1 MAEEKMEFKAELKQV
16 MDIIIH
22 SLYSHKEIF
31 LRELLSNA
39 SDAIA
44 KIRFDS
50 LTDTALTEG
59 DTDWKIKIIPDKDNR
74 TITISDNGCGLT
86 KEGLIDN
93 LGTIARSGTKAFI
106 EKIKQAKEDKTVD
119 LIGQFGVGFYSSFMV
134 ADKVEVIT
142 RAAKEKKGVKWT
154 STGEESFTIE
164 EIDKESRG
172 TDIILHLREDAEEY
186 LEIFRIKTVVKKFSD
201 FVEYPI
207 ILCYNEEKEVE
218 GENDEKKTEIEAKED
233 ILNSQQAIWV
243 RSKNEITEEEYEEF
257 YKLISHD
264 FEGPLK
270 TIHYSAEGTQEFKA
284 LLFIPKRK
292 PFDFFMQ
299 NSRKG
304 IQLYVNRVFITEECE
319 KLLPNYLEF
328 VRGVV
333 DSSDLPLNVSREML
347 QEDRQLA
354 GIRKAITSKIFSTLA
369 DMLKNDYENYVK
381 FWEEFGVILKSGLST
396 DFQNKEKIADLI
408 LCKSTRTEKDEDD
421 ASDYITLEQYVEA
434 MPEDQQEI
442 YYMIAESR
450 EMVENSP
457 YMEQFKAKGYEVLVL
472 TDPVDEIVVQ
482 AMGTYKE
489 KGLKAIDRGE
499 LEVEKET
506 EAEKELK
513 EKENKDIIGFIKETL
528 GEEIKEVKIS
538 NRLKESP
545 ACVVGLEGQYGAQM
559 EKMMREM
566 GADVMKREAILEI
579 NPDHPAIVKIREDLK
594 NDNAKDALKL
604 YIKVIY
610 DAALVAAGERVKDPS
625 SMLKS
630 IAEIISG
637 K

>member
-16 MDIIIH
+16 MDIIVH

-44 KIRFDS
+44 KIRFDA

-59 DTDWKIKIIPDKDNR
+59 DSDFKIVVTPDKDNN

-86 KEGLIDN
+86 KEGLIEN

-106 EKIKQAKEDKTVD
+106 EKIKQAKEENAVD

-134 ADKVEVIT
+134 ANKVEVIT
-142 RAAKEKKGVKWT
+142 KAAKEEKGVKWV
-154 STGEESFTIE
+154 SSGEDTFSIE
-164 EIDKESRG
+164 EVEKESRG
-172 TDIILHLREDAEEY
+172 TDIILHLREDATEY
-186 LEIFRIKTVVKKFSD
+186 LDIYRIRSVIKKFSD

-207 ILCYNEEKEVE
+207 ILKYNEEKEVE
-218 GENDEKKTEIEAKED
+218 GKDGEKTKEIEPKEE
-233 ILNSQQAIWV
+233 IANSQQAIWV
-243 RSKNEITEEEYEEF
+243 RPRNEITEEEYEEF
-257 YKLISHD
+257 YKHISHD

-284 LLFIPKRK
+284 LLFLPKRK

-354 GIRKAITSKIFSTLA
+354 SIRKAITSKIFSTLK
-369 DMLKNDYENYVK
+369 DMLNNDYENYVK
-381 FWEEFGVILKSGLST
+381 FWEEFGVILKSGISS
-396 DFQNKEKIADLI
+396 DYANKDKIADLI
-408 LCKSTRTEKDEDD
+408 LCKSTRTEKDDE
-421 ASDYITLEQYVEA
+421 AVDYVTLEQYVEA
-434 MPEDQQEI
+434 MPEDQKEI

-482 AMGTYKE
+482 GLGAYKE
-489 KGLKAIDRGE
+489 KTLKAIDRGE

-506 EAEKELK
+506 EAEKEQK
-513 EKENKDIIGFIKETL
+513 EKDNKDIIAFIKDTL
-528 GEEIKEVKIS
+528 GDDIKEVRIS

-559 EKMMREM
+559 EKMMKEM
-566 GADVMKREAILEI
+566 GADTMKREAVLEI
-579 NPDHPAIVKIREDLK
+579 NPEHPAIEKIRKDLEAKSNEDVLK
-594 NDNAKDALKL
+594 V

-610 DAALVAAGERVKDPS
+610 DAALVAAGEKVKDPS

-630 IAEIISG
+630 IADIISG

>member
-1 MAEEKMEFKAELKQV
+1 MTEEKLEFKAELKQV

-50 LTDTALTEG
+50 LTDTSLTEG
-59 DTDWKIKIIPDKDNR
+59 DADWKIKIIPDKDNH

-86 KEGLIDN
+86 RDGLIEN

-106 EKIKQAKEDKTVD
+106 EKIKQAKSENTVD

-134 ADKVEVIT
+134 AEKVEVIT
-142 RAAKEKKGVKWT
+142 RAAGEESGVKWT
-154 STGEESFTIE
+154 STGEESFTLE
-164 EIDKESRG
+164 EVQKEKRG
-172 TDIILHLREDAEEY
+172 TDIVLHLREDAEEY
-186 LEIFRIKTVVKKFSD
+186 LEVFRLKTIVKKFSD

-218 GENDEKKTEIEAKED
+218 GEDGEKTTEIEPKEE
-233 ILNSQQAIWV
+233 ILNSQQAIWIRP
-243 RSKNEITEEEYEEF
+243 RSEVSDEEYAEF

-264 FEGPLK
+264 FEEPLK

-304 IQLYVNRVFITEECE
+304 IQLYVNRVFITEECD

-328 VRGVV
+328 IRGVV

-354 GIRKAITSKIFSTLA
+354 AIRKAITSKIFSTLK
-369 DMLKNDYENYVK
+369 DMQNNDYENYIK
-381 FWEEFGVILKSGLST
+381 FWEEFGVILKSGLSS
-396 DFQNKEKIADLI
+396 DYANKDKIADLI
-408 LCKSTRTEKDEDD
+408 LCRSTRTEKDDAE
-421 ASDYITLEQYVEA
+421 ASDYISLEQYVEA
-434 MPEDQQEI
+434 MPEDQKEI

-482 AMGTYKE
+482 ALGTYKE
-489 KGLKAIDRGE
+489 KSLKAIDRGE
-499 LEVEKET
+499 LEVEEET

-513 EKENKDIIGFIKETL
+513 EKENKDIISFIKETL

-545 ACVVGLEGQYGAQM
+545 ACVVGQEGQYGAQM

-579 NPDHPAIVKIREDLK
+579 NPDHAAIIKIRDGLDSGSDTE
-594 NDNAKDALKL
+594 ALKL
-604 YIKVIY
+604 YIRIIY
-610 DAALVAAGERVKDPS
+610 DAALVAAGEKVKDPS
-625 SMLKS
+625 SMLKN
-630 IAEIISG
+630 IADVISS

>member
-16 MDIIIH
+16 MDIIVH

-31 LRELLSNA
+31 LRELISNA

-50 LTDTALTEG
+50 LTDTSLTEG
-59 DTDWKIKIIPDKDNR
+59 DADWKITIVPDKDNN

-86 KEGLIDN
+86 KEGLIEN

-106 EKIKQAKEDKTVD
+106 EKLKQAKDENTVD

-142 RAAKEKKGVKWT
+142 RAAKEPQGIKWT
-154 STGEESFTIE
+154 STGEDTFTIE
-164 EIDKESRG
+164 EIEKTSRG
-172 TDIILHLREDAEEY
+172 TAIILHLKEDASEY
-186 LEIFRIKTVVKKFSD
+186 LEVFRIRNIVKKFSD

-218 GENDEKKTEIEAKED
+218 VDGEKKTEIEAKED

-243 RSKNEITEEEYEEF
+243 RPKSEVKDEEYDEF

-264 FEGPLK
+264 YEKPLK

-284 LLFIPKRK
+284 LLFIPQRK

-328 VRGVV
+328 IRGVI

-347 QEDRQLA
+347 QEDKQLA
-354 GIRKAITSKIFSTLA
+354 SIRKAITSKVFSTLK
-369 DMLKNDYENYVK
+369 DMLNNEYESYLK
-381 FWEEFGVILKSGLST
+381 FWEEFGVILKSGISS
-396 DFQNKEKIADLI
+396 DYANKDKIADLI
-408 LCKSTRTEKDEDD
+408 LCKSTRTSANDEE
-421 ASDYITLEQYVEA
+421 STDYITLEQYVEA
-434 MPEDQQEI
+434 MPEDQESI

-457 YMEQFKAKGYEVLVL
+457 YMEQFKAKGIEVLVL

-482 AMGTYKE
+482 ALGSYKE
-489 KGLKAIDRGE
+489 KSLKAIDRGE

-513 EKENKDIIGFIKETL
+513 EKENKDIIEFIKETL
-528 GEEIKEVKIS
+528 GEEVKEVKIS

-545 ACVVGLEGQYGAQM
+545 ACVVGMEGQYGAQM
-559 EKMMREM
+559 EKLMKEM
-566 GADVMKREAILEI
+566 GADVMKRETVLEI
-579 NPDHPAIVKIREDLK
+579 NPVHPAITKLKHDLEAGSNKESIGKYIR
-594 NDNAKDALKL
+594 
-604 YIKVIY
+604 VIF
-610 DAALVAAGERVKDPS
+610 DAALIAAGEKVKDPS
-625 SMLKS
+625 SMLKR
-630 IAEIISG
+630 IADIISSN
-637 K
+637 